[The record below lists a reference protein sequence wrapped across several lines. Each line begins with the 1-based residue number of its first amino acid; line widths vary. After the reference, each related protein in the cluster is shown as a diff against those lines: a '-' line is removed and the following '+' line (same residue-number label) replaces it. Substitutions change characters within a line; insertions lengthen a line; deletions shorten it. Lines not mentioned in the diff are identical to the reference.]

1 MPRRAG
7 CPAHVHGDAVRKAL
21 LEARPEGLT
30 LAQLCRATKRSPAQ
44 VWAGLRYLRK
54 VAAKEGLPP
63 VTCNREKGFQLSD
76 DPEVWIAYE
85 RALFHAELNRITNVL
100 TGIVTPHAR
109 KAPEDEWVRLVVDQ
123 LSGVK
128 ATLEVL
134 TRMER

>member
-1 MPRRAG
+1 MARRAG
-7 CPAHVHGDAVRKAL
+7 CPAHVHGEAVRKAL
-21 LEARPEGLT
+21 LEARPEGLS

-54 VAAKEGLPP
+54 VAAEEGLPP
-63 VTCNREKGFQLSD
+63 VTYIRSKGFQLSD
-76 DPEVWIAYE
+76 DAEVWVAYE
-85 RALFHAELNRITNVL
+85 RALFNTELNRITNAIS
-100 TGIVTPHAR
+100 GIVSPHAK
-109 KAPEDEWVRLVVDQ
+109 KAPGDEWVRLVLEQ

>member
-1 MPRRAG
+1 MARRAG
-7 CPAHVHGDAVRKAL
+7 CPAHVHGEAVRKAL
-21 LEARPEGLT
+21 LEARPEGLS

-63 VTCNREKGFQLSD
+63 VTYIRSKGFQLSD
-76 DPEVWIAYE
+76 DAEVWVAYE
-85 RALFHAELNRITNVL
+85 RALFNTELNRITNAIS
-100 TGIVTPHAR
+100 GIVSPHAK
-109 KAPEDEWVRLVVDQ
+109 KAPGDEWVRLVLEQ